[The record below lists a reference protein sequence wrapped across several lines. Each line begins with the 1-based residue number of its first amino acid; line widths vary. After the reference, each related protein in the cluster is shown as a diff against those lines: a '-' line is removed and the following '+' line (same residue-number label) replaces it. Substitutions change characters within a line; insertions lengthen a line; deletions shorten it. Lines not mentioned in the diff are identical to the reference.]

1 MSVVRIQPATAAAVA
16 LMLAL
21 PGLAQAPQPTPP
33 ASKPPTAAAP
43 PPPSATPPGQAPKPA
58 GAQPAAAPA
67 AAGAAPRL
75 PRRASRR
82 RSSRPRGSS
91 PHRRWIPKIFDEALK
106 DYFDNKQEQA
116 ARKLYSFI
124 ESTPPTDEN
133 FAWAQYFLARCLID
147 LNLRHAGA
155 VYLAKVAHERSN
167 PQVLPKTLEAL
178 KVLTQVPHDEVLID
192 EQIFGSLDLGFLPDS
207 VSDYAN
213 YQQGLVDL
221 RVGNERW
228 ARTHFVK
235 LDDAGVE
242 ASRAKFALLVT
253 RLRNAKGVV
262 DDQMIDDFLELSKDE
277 KLTMEARNEARLAVA
292 RLRYEKKDY
301 EGALKAYDMVLLPSL
316 DPGRATLYLEEAW
329 TRYNLGQLRA
339 TIGLLT
345 TLDAPSFRDEFLPD
359 KYILRALVFRD
370 LCQYLP
376 AKRAAKEL
384 TRRFS
389 DSLEAIRERD
399 DLTQDFRLR
408 RAANSHGSTKRAARF
423 LTRSNL
429 EGEQLGRLRRRLRRP
444 ALQAPPEGLRP
455 GARRGRAPLPAA
467 APGGGARGGGQAAPR
482 RRAGAADG
490 VRGGPQALR
499 AREARARSW
508 SSPRRRAA
516 HLRPGRLQV
525 RRRVL
530 ERRASQ
536 LPGQHS
542 SQPLH
547 RGGRASDRALLPA
560 AARCQASRA
569 HAAHAGQERE
579 PGRHQ
584 AAGEGRSTSRSSSGT
599 SSRWTARIGR
609 DRAADRQE
617 PQRARTCPTSS
628 SAWPSSTWRRA
639 ATCTSSRRS
648 SAAESSKGADHQ
660 PGDQAAQAEG
670 GAALQPPAARV
681 PGLPRRRTRSP
692 STWRTSS
699 ASSVSSTRC

>member
-1 MSVVRIQPATAAAVA
+1 MSVARIRSATAAAA
-16 LMLAL
+16 TLLLAF
-21 PGLAQAPQPTPP
+21 PGLAQTPPPQPTPP
-33 ASKPPTAAAP
+33 APASRPPAPAPAAQPPSAQPAPATGQPAAAQPAPAQKPAAP
-43 PPPSATPPGQAPKPA
+43 PATPAQA
-58 GAQPAAAPA
+58 GAQPAARPAAGTPA
-67 AAGAAPRL
+67 AAAAAAAAGQQPAQAQGTE
-75 PRRASRR
+75 P
-82 RSSRPRGSS
+82 P
-91 PHRRWIPKIFDEALK
+91 PKVDPKIFDEALK

-116 ARKLYSFI
+116 ARKLYAFI

-133 FAWAQYFLARCLID
+133 FSWAQYFLARCLID
-147 LNLRHAGA
+147 LSLRHAGA

-235 LDDAGVE
+235 LDEEGVE

-253 RLRNAKGVV
+253 RLKNAKQA
-262 DDQMIDDFLELSKDE
+262 DDQMIDDFLELSKDQ

-301 EGALKAYDMVLLPSL
+301 DGALKAYDMVQLPSL

-359 KYILRALVFRD
+359 KYILRALVYRD

-408 RAANSHGSTKRAARF
+408 RAANSHGSTKRAAKF
-423 LTRSNL
+423 LESLNL
-429 EGEQLGRLRRRLRRP
+429 EGEQLGRHAGGFGDRLFKQLTHIYDLSHAEAERLYQQRLRDAVRD
-444 ALQAPPEGLRP
+444 E
-455 GARRGRAPLPAA
+455 
-467 APGGGARGGGQAAPR
+467 
-482 RRAGAADG
+482 ADKL
-490 VRGGPQALR
+490 LR
-499 AREARARSW
+499 ADE
-508 SSPRRRAA
+508 
-516 HLRPGRLQV
+516 QV
-525 RRRVL
+525 RLMEYEVGLKLYERVKRGAKL
-530 ERRASQ
+530 V
-536 LPGQHS
+536 
-542 SQPLH
+542 QPEKETPLTSAQIAFKFTGEYWNDEL
-547 RGGRASDRALLPA
+547 RSYRVSIPS
-560 AARCQASRA
+560 RCI
-569 HAAHAGQERE
+569 E
-579 PGRHQ
+579 
-584 AAGEGRSTSRSSSGT
+584 EG
-599 SSRWTARIGR
+599 
-609 DRAADRQE
+609 
-617 PQRARTCPTSS
+617 
-628 SAWPSSTWRRA
+628 
-639 ATCTSSRRS
+639 
-648 SAAESSKGADHQ
+648 
-660 PGDQAAQAEG
+660 AQ
-670 GAALQPPAARV
+670 
-681 PGLPRRRTRSP
+681 
-692 STWRTSS
+692 
-699 ASSVSSTRC
+699 

>member
-1 MSVVRIQPATAAAVA
+1 MSVARMQSATAAAVA
-16 LMLAL
+16 LLLAL
-21 PGLAQAPQPTPP
+21 PGLAQTPAPQPTPP
-33 ASKPPTAAAP
+33 PPASKAPAAAAP
-43 PPPSATPPGQAPKPA
+43 AQPAPAAATQAPPPAAAPAPAAQAPKPA
-58 GAQPAAAPA
+58 AAPAQAGAQPGATPAAAAPQAGQA
-67 AAGAAPRL
+67 AAAQQATGEP
-75 PRRASRR
+75 P
-82 RSSRPRGSS
+82 PKVD
-91 PHRRWIPKIFDEALK
+91 PKIFDEALK

-116 ARKLYSFI
+116 ARKLYAFI

-133 FAWAQYFLARCLID
+133 YSWAQYFLARCLID
-147 LNLRHAGA
+147 LSLRHGGA

-235 LDDAGVE
+235 LEEEGVE

-253 RLRNAKGVV
+253 RLKNAKQV
-262 DDQMIDDFLELSKDE
+262 DDQVIDDFLELSKDQ

-301 EGALKAYDMVLLPSL
+301 EGALKAYDMVQLPSL

-359 KYILRALVFRD
+359 KYILRALVYRD

-408 RAANSHGSTKRAARF
+408 RAANSHGSTKRAAKF
-423 LTRSNL
+423 LESLNL
-429 EGEQLGRLRRRLRRP
+429 EGEQLGRHAGGFGDRLYKHLQKVYDLSHAEAERLYQQRLRDAVR
-444 ALQAPPEGLRP
+444 EE
-455 GARRGRAPLPAA
+455 
-467 APGGGARGGGQAAPR
+467 
-482 RRAGAADG
+482 ADKL
-490 VRGGPQALR
+490 LR
-499 AREARARSW
+499 ADE
-508 SSPRRRAA
+508 
-516 HLRPGRLQV
+516 QV
-525 RRRVL
+525 RLMEYEVGLKLYERVKRGAKLALPEKETPLTSAQIAFKFTGEYWNDELRSYRVSIPSRCL
-530 ERRASQ
+530 E
-536 LPGQHS
+536 
-542 SQPLH
+542 
-547 RGGRASDRALLPA
+547 
-560 AARCQASRA
+560 
-569 HAAHAGQERE
+569 
-579 PGRHQ
+579 
-584 AAGEGRSTSRSSSGT
+584 EG
-599 SSRWTARIGR
+599 
-609 DRAADRQE
+609 
-617 PQRARTCPTSS
+617 
-628 SAWPSSTWRRA
+628 
-639 ATCTSSRRS
+639 
-648 SAAESSKGADHQ
+648 
-660 PGDQAAQAEG
+660 AQ
-670 GAALQPPAARV
+670 
-681 PGLPRRRTRSP
+681 
-692 STWRTSS
+692 
-699 ASSVSSTRC
+699 

>member
-1 MSVVRIQPATAAAVA
+1 MSVVRMQPVTAAAVA
-16 LMLAL
+16 LVLAL
-21 PGLAQAPQPTPP
+21 PGFAQTPAPQSTPP
-33 ASKPPTAAAP
+33 PPATKAPAAAAP
-43 PPPSATPPGQAPKPA
+43 PPPSAA
-58 GAQPAAAPA
+58 PAAAPA
-67 AAGAAPRL
+67 ASPPAQAPRPAGAAAAPAQ
-75 PRRASRR
+75 PGAA
-82 RSSRPRGSS
+82 PAVAPAAPAAAAPQAGQ
-91 PHRRWIPKIFDEALK
+91 PAAQQAAADQPPPPKVDPKIFDEALK

-116 ARKLYSFI
+116 ARKLYAFI

-147 LNLRHAGA
+147 LNLRHGGA

-235 LDDAGVE
+235 LDDEGVE

-253 RLRNAKGVV
+253 RLRNAKQV
-262 DDQMIDDFLELSKDE
+262 DDQMIDDFLELSKDQ
-277 KLTMEARNEARLAVA
+277 KLTQEARNEARLAVA

-301 EGALKAYDMVLLPSL
+301 EGALKAYDMVQLPSL

-359 KYILRALVFRD
+359 KYILRALVYRD

-408 RAANSHGSTKRAARF
+408 RAANSHGSTRRTAKF
-423 LTRSNL
+423 LESLNL
-429 EGEQLGRLRRRLRRP
+429 EGEQLGRHAGGFGERLYKHLQKVYDLAHAEAERLYQQRLQEAVREEADRLLRADEQVRLMEYEVGLKLYERVKRGAKLVQPEKQP
-444 ALQAPPEGLRP
+444 ALTSAQIAFKFTGEYWNDELRSYRVTIPSRCIEEG
-455 GARRGRAPLPAA
+455 
-467 APGGGARGGGQAAPR
+467 
-482 RRAGAADG
+482 
-490 VRGGPQALR
+490 
-499 AREARARSW
+499 
-508 SSPRRRAA
+508 
-516 HLRPGRLQV
+516 
-525 RRRVL
+525 
-530 ERRASQ
+530 
-536 LPGQHS
+536 
-542 SQPLH
+542 
-547 RGGRASDRALLPA
+547 
-560 AARCQASRA
+560 
-569 HAAHAGQERE
+569 
-579 PGRHQ
+579 
-584 AAGEGRSTSRSSSGT
+584 
-599 SSRWTARIGR
+599 
-609 DRAADRQE
+609 
-617 PQRARTCPTSS
+617 
-628 SAWPSSTWRRA
+628 
-639 ATCTSSRRS
+639 
-648 SAAESSKGADHQ
+648 
-660 PGDQAAQAEG
+660 AQ
-670 GAALQPPAARV
+670 
-681 PGLPRRRTRSP
+681 
-692 STWRTSS
+692 
-699 ASSVSSTRC
+699 

>member
-1 MSVVRIQPATAAAVA
+1 MQSATAAAVT
-16 LMLAL
+16 LLLAL
-21 PGLAQAPQPTPP
+21 PGLAQAPAPQSTPP
-33 ASKPPTAAAP
+33 APGSKPPAAAAP
-43 PPPSATPPGQAPKPA
+43 APPAQPTAQAPRPA
-58 GAQPAAAPA
+58 GAPAPVPAQAAPAPGPAAAPA
-67 AAGAAPRL
+67 QAGAPPQQPAGQEP
-75 PRRASRR
+75 P
-82 RSSRPRGSS
+82 PKVD
-91 PHRRWIPKIFDEALK
+91 PKIFDEALK

-116 ARKLYSFI
+116 ARKLYAFI

-133 FAWAQYFLARCLID
+133 YAWAQYFLARCLID
-147 LNLRHAGA
+147 LNLRHGGA

-178 KVLTQVPHDEVLID
+178 KVLTLVPHDEALID

-235 LDDAGVE
+235 LDEGGVE

-301 EGALKAYDMVLLPSL
+301 EGALKAYDMVQLPSL

-359 KYILRALVFRD
+359 KYILRALVYRD

-389 DSLEAIRERD
+389 DSLESIRERD

-408 RAANSHGSTKRAARF
+408 RAANSHGSTKRASRY
-423 LTRSNL
+423 LESLNL
-429 EGEQLGRLRRRLRRP
+429 ESENLGRHAGGFGDRLYKHLTKIYDLARAEAERVYQQRLRDAVR
-444 ALQAPPEGLRP
+444 EE
-455 GARRGRAPLPAA
+455 
-467 APGGGARGGGQAAPR
+467 
-482 RRAGAADG
+482 ADKL
-490 VRGGPQALR
+490 LR
-499 AREARARSW
+499 ADE
-508 SSPRRRAA
+508 
-516 HLRPGRLQV
+516 QV
-525 RRRVL
+525 RLMEYEVGLKLYERVKRGAKL
-530 ERRASQ
+530 V
-536 LPGQHS
+536 
-542 SQPLH
+542 QPEK
-547 RGGRASDRALLPA
+547 
-560 AARCQASRA
+560 QASLTSA
-569 HAAHAGQERE
+569 QIAFKFT
-579 PGRHQ
+579 
-584 AAGEGRSTSRSSSGT
+584 GEYWNDELRSYRVSIPSRCL
-599 SSRWTARIGR
+599 
-609 DRAADRQE
+609 E
-617 PQRARTCPTSS
+617 
-628 SAWPSSTWRRA
+628 
-639 ATCTSSRRS
+639 
-648 SAAESSKGADHQ
+648 EGAQ
-660 PGDQAAQAEG
+660 
-670 GAALQPPAARV
+670 
-681 PGLPRRRTRSP
+681 
-692 STWRTSS
+692 
-699 ASSVSSTRC
+699 

>member
-1 MSVVRIQPATAAAVA
+1 VA
-16 LMLAL
+16 
-21 PGLAQAPQPTPP
+21 P
-33 ASKPPTAAAP
+33 
-43 PPPSATPPGQAPKPA
+43 
-58 GAQPAAAPA
+58 AAPA
-67 AAGAAPRL
+67 AAAPQAGQPAAQQQAAAEQP
-75 PRRASRR
+75 P
-82 RSSRPRGSS
+82 PKVD
-91 PHRRWIPKIFDEALK
+91 PKIFDEALK

-116 ARKLYSFI
+116 ARKLYAFI

-147 LNLRHAGA
+147 LNLRHGGA

-235 LDDAGVE
+235 LDDEGVE

-253 RLRNAKGVV
+253 RLRNAKQV
-262 DDQMIDDFLELSKDE
+262 DDQMIADFLELSKDQ
-277 KLTMEARNEARLAVA
+277 KLTQEARNEARLAVA

-301 EGALKAYDMVLLPSL
+301 EGALKAYDMVQLPSL

-359 KYILRALVFRD
+359 KYILRALVYRD

-408 RAANSHGSTKRAARF
+408 RAANSHGSTRRTAKF
-423 LTRSNL
+423 LESLNL
-429 EGEQLGRLRRRLRRP
+429 EGEQLGRHAGGFGERLYKHLQKVYDLAHAEAERLYQQRLQEAVREEADRLLRADEQVRLMEYEVGLKLYERVKRGAKLVQPEKQP
-444 ALQAPPEGLRP
+444 ALTSAQIAFKFTGEYWNDELRSYRVTIPSRCIEEG
-455 GARRGRAPLPAA
+455 
-467 APGGGARGGGQAAPR
+467 
-482 RRAGAADG
+482 
-490 VRGGPQALR
+490 
-499 AREARARSW
+499 
-508 SSPRRRAA
+508 
-516 HLRPGRLQV
+516 
-525 RRRVL
+525 
-530 ERRASQ
+530 
-536 LPGQHS
+536 
-542 SQPLH
+542 
-547 RGGRASDRALLPA
+547 
-560 AARCQASRA
+560 
-569 HAAHAGQERE
+569 
-579 PGRHQ
+579 
-584 AAGEGRSTSRSSSGT
+584 
-599 SSRWTARIGR
+599 
-609 DRAADRQE
+609 
-617 PQRARTCPTSS
+617 
-628 SAWPSSTWRRA
+628 
-639 ATCTSSRRS
+639 
-648 SAAESSKGADHQ
+648 
-660 PGDQAAQAEG
+660 AQ
-670 GAALQPPAARV
+670 
-681 PGLPRRRTRSP
+681 
-692 STWRTSS
+692 
-699 ASSVSSTRC
+699 